1 MVQGNRKGAL
11 SSTSCE
17 GMSNNNKQ
25 SHRRRLGYL
34 VEHRSNLTPYLC
46 DDQAVG
52 VPDVDQVVKLINS
65 VRSSLRKAMCQN
77 KLGSLDAINARR
89 PLRLF

>member
-11 SSTSCE
+11 SSTNCE
-17 GMSNNNKQ
+17 EMSNNSKQ
-25 SHRRRLGYL
+25 KHRRRLGYL

-52 VPDVDQVVKLINS
+52 VPDVDQVVKLISS
-65 VRSSLRKAMCQN
+65 VRSSLRKAMCTSRTP
-77 KLGSLDAINARR
+77 LSLMTHYE
-89 PLRLF
+89 LF

>member
-1 MVQGNRKGAL
+1 MMKRTAAQMRLNSMVQGNRKGAL
-11 SSTSCE
+11 SSTNCE
-17 GMSNNNKQ
+17 EMSNNSKQ
-25 SHRRRLGYL
+25 KHRRRLGYL

-65 VRSSLRKAMCQN
+65 VRSSLRISHVPQ
-77 KLGSLDAINARR
+77 LV
-89 PLRLF
+89 